1 MGKRKRISWSLYNL
15 LYKGHSSMIEGSY
28 NTIEKT
34 IEVEITT
41 EQQNYIDSLQRVT
54 VDCDFANEKGLHADY
69 INYREGSVFVDVIV
83 EPDKVAKVKEANR
96 KFVEKKRQEEQAER
110 ARRWARVKY
119 NYFFFNTSDIVTMTR
134 KAILIRMNEKTNFWF
149 PKCYVTEK
157 ESYYQGHIPYYFSL
171 NDEHHIP
178 LDKYAVW
185 EALGD
190 RNRAAQSGDAVDL
203 YEKNHVP
210 PKIKPKKVEIDDRLK
225 R

>member
-1 MGKRKRISWSLYNL
+1 MV
-15 LYKGHSSMIEGSY
+15 EGSY

-34 IEVEITT
+34 IEVEITP
-41 EQQNYIDSLQRVT
+41 EQQDYVSSLRRVK
-54 VDCDFANEKGLHADY
+54 VDCDFAGQKNLHTDY
-69 INYREGSVFVDVIV
+69 ANYTPGSSTVEAIV

-96 KFVEKKRQEEQAER
+96 KFVEKKWQEEQAER

-134 KAILIRMNEKTNFWF
+134 KAILIRMNKKTNFWF
-149 PKCYVTEK
+149 PKCYVAEK
-157 ESYYQGHIPYYFSL
+157 ENYYQGHIPYYFSL

-178 LDKYAVW
+178 LDKYDVW

-190 RNRAAQSGDAVDL
+190 RNRAAQSGDTIDL